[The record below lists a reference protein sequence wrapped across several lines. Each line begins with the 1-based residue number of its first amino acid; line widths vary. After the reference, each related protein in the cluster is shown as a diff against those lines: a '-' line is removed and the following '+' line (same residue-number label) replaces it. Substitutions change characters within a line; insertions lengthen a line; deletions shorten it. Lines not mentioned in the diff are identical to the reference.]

1 MTPHEKNC
9 HVIHVYICVLVG
21 NTLCAPVCTGPADP
35 PALRECIG
43 RKNAVGH
50 RQCVVPVK
58 YDDFGIAFVDTYP
71 VIQDWFMKSQFEGF
85 GRIGKEF
92 WVEHLRILDVCI

>member
-1 MTPHEKNC
+1 MTPHKKNG

-21 NTLCAPVCTGPADP
+21 NALGPAVCTGTTASP
-35 PALRECIG
+35 LRECIG
-43 RKNAVGH
+43 RKNAVGNG
-50 RQCVVPVK
+50 QCVIPVK
-58 YDDFGIAFVDTYP
+58 YDDFGIAFVHTDP
-71 VIQDWFMKSQFEGF
+71 VIQDWFMKGQFEGF